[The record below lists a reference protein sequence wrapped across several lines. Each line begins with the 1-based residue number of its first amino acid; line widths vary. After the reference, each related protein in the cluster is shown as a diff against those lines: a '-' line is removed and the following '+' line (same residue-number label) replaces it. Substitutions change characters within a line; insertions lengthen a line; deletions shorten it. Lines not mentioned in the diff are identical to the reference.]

1 MPVVDEGAAAGP
13 VADEEG
19 AGAAWWVSDDE
30 AAAGPDVDE
39 AGARVALWP
48 TRKMHRRLRPTRNT
62 QALLRGWLTVCQT
75 KTESVKDN
83 RQRRVVFG
91 IFDLDRIQV

>member
-1 MPVVDEGAAAGP
+1 MWPLLLLLTLLAAWPVADEGAAAGP

-39 AGARVALWP
+39 AGARVGLWP
-48 TRKMHRRLRPTRNT
+48 TMKMHRRLRPTRNT
-62 QALLRGWLTVCQT
+62 QHCFAGGW
-75 KTESVKDN
+75 
-83 RQRRVVFG
+83 R
-91 IFDLDRIQV
+91 